1 MKLKILIVAIPILI
15 FMTISCSSSHTEEQ
29 FPYGSYLYRSYNFL
43 GDLVGEGTLYINPPD
58 SNGVMGNWQIRKVR
72 ECNNCGAQFGSGIL
86 IGTLENDT
94 LRVNLNPDDIFIDTE
109 LIGEFVNGN
118 YDGKWKWINQEGF
131 GYSGTFTSS
140 RQ

>member
-1 MKLKILIVAIPILI
+1 MKLKILIVAIQVLI
-15 FMTISCSSSHTEEQ
+15 FMIISCSSSHTEEH

-43 GDLVGEGTLYINPPD
+43 GNLVGEGTLYINPPD

-94 LRVNLNPDDIFIDTE
+94 LRVNLNPDDIYIDTE

-118 YDGKWKWINQEGF
+118 YNGKWKWVNQEGF